1 MLSTSL
7 LVLAG
12 SVSVLVLLAVL
23 ASLTLA
29 KRSAGNASLE
39 ALTVLLEAS
48 AFLAIASL
56 RVKAILRVHDLV
68 AGLND

>member
-39 ALTVLLEAS
+39 ALTVLLEAPTL
-48 AFLAIASL
+48 LAVTSL
-56 RVKAILRVHDLV
+56 RMKAIF
-68 AGLND
+68 